1 MQTTVLTLLLA
12 QCKMALPSF
21 CQKMRLCHI
30 VTAMLML
37 ALAVAE
43 LISDYIDNCR
53 HYSSMIAR
61 LSSIMYASYILL
73 LPCKP
78 SIWIAIATAL
88 LNLATM
94 ASTCAAFVI
103 QKTSG
108 VETTILLTIL
118 YPIHLSL
125 LPVHFIIIV
134 FDKIVPVIEARLSHD
149 TLLDVTYTEDGTNIR
164 PPSDFRLPNELPN
177 PPAYDD
183 LSEPALPPYQHKDL
197 PPAYTSV

>member
-1 MQTTVLTLLLA
+1 MQITVLTLLLA

-30 VTAMLML
+30 VTALVMLV
-37 ALAVAE
+37 LAVAE
-43 LISDYIDNCR
+43 LASDYIDNCR
-53 HYSSMIAR
+53 YYSSIVAR

-103 QKTSG
+103 QKTNG
-108 VETTILLTIL
+108 VEPTILLTIL

-125 LPVHFIIIV
+125 LPIHFVVIL

-149 TLLDVTYTEDGTNIR
+149 SLSDVTYTADGANIR
-164 PPSDFRLPNELPN
+164 PPSNFRLPN
-177 PPAYDD
+177 PPAYED
-183 LSEPALPPYQHKDL
+183 LSHPALPPYQHKDL